1 MLSLGVLQLSREF
14 MFLRLSNQRIWQT
27 AAGLA
32 MLASALAPVLVQAA
46 EGEIV
51 SVRVASGRT
60 FRGAMDARTT
70 QRRLWLRVD
79 QGGVSVLRPVD
90 REAVIDAQRGEQTLS
105 RDELFSAID
114 ELMSVRPRTARV
126 DAAVR
131 PDSTKGEAVA
141 VAISADDSEVDLG
154 HYSPMPPVQSLQVD
168 ATIGSWTWGADSDG
182 IILDVLP
189 LDGEGC
195 LTIAEGTLEV
205 DLFGD
210 QSGSPTRGQ
219 DYHLLGHWVVK
230 LEAAQI
236 TPNGARFRLPF
247 QAVSPDFRND
257 LSPFALVHVRLTAP
271 GQGMFDATTGAIRLR
286 RYNGLRDRLQQTTG
300 SRFFPNE
307 RTYRG
312 RSEQRD
318 W

>member
-1 MLSLGVLQLSREF
+1 LSQGVLPLSREF
-14 MFLRLSNQRIWQT
+14 MFLRLSNQRMWNA

-32 MLASALAPVLVQAA
+32 MLAFANGPALIQAA

-60 FRGAMDARTT
+60 FAGAVDARTT

-90 REAVIDAQRGEQTLS
+90 REAVMEAQRGEQTLS
-105 RDELFSAID
+105 RDELFAAIN
-114 ELMSVRPRTARV
+114 ELMSVRPRVAPV
-126 DAAVR
+126 DAAAR
-131 PDSTKGEAVA
+131 QDSTKSAAVE
-141 VAISADDSEVDLG
+141 VAPSSDDSEIEPG
-154 HYSPMPPVQSLQVD
+154 PYSPMPPVQSLQVD
-168 ATIGSWTWGADSDG
+168 ATIGYWTWGADSDG

-189 LDGEGC
+189 LDGDGC

-230 LEAAQI
+230 LEASQI

-257 LSPFALVHVRLTAP
+257 LSPYALVHVRLTAP